1 MKEKRRNYDFQYIT
15 RCIKRR
21 ERGSLRLLH
30 VKDKN
35 NIAVKIMTNRY
46 DIEKAIIEYNRKYF
60 Q

>member
-21 ERGSLRLLH
+21 ERGSLRLLYI
-30 VKDKN
+30 KDKN
-35 NIAVKIMTNRY
+35 NTIIKTMINRH
-46 DIEKAIIEYNRKYF
+46 DIEKAIMEYNREYF